1 MTVSFRDLVGV
12 ARRTAM
18 GTVVGVLTLVAAG
31 PAQAFDRESLVSKKC
46 TACHAAGADG
56 RIARVED
63 IRTTP
68 EEWAV
73 IVDRMKR
80 LHGMEIKDG
89 EMDRLLKELCATQIL
104 TPDEQ
109 AKVAY
114 LSLWHNSQQME
125 VPAGKDEEKLFT
137 TCVRCHTE
145 GKIRSYRMTAESWTK
160 LRDFHLYIVPT
171 VVFQMREMRWIP
183 EADAALAS
191 WASKLPYGKAWSAP
205 EAKLAGN
212 WAVFGYEPGRGSYRG
227 EARITDAGNGEYKL
241 AGSLAY
247 ADGTSAAFAGDATLY
262 GGYALRTR
270 TKHNG
275 FASNGAYIVSGDEL
289 RGESHLPAPNF
300 RTSSATW
307 LRAGDAVKVARIV
320 PAFLLKGEKTTL
332 TVEGL
337 NLPDAKPADIT
348 FGGAPVKVL
357 SAKRVAPGAL
367 ELVVMSDADKLGT
380 AKVTVKG
387 IDAGTI
393 RLAPQIDHIA
403 IAPEMG
409 RARLSGGGT
418 IRPRASSSRRSPTR
432 KERAARRRPPCRWG
446 RSPRRSGSPTRRR
459 VRTTTTSSGRAAS
472 RPTARTCRWA
482 TTVRTRCAT
491 TRARTAASSK
501 SSPNTSAAR
510 RRSRRRRCWRSRC
523 PTSLRGCDER
533 DLRLGRSPDL
543 RRAACGGRQG
553 TAVRHGSREPVR
565 ARRGDAGG
573 RRALARARRR
583 SSCTKLRCR
592 TARCSK
598 RCAMRRC

>member
-1 MTVSFRDLVGV
+1 MTATFRASARI
-12 ARRTAM
+12 ARRTNLAI
-18 GTVVGVLTLVAAG
+18 VVGLTAWAVAS
-31 PAQAFDRESLVSKKC
+31 PAQGFDRESLVSKKC
-46 TACHAAGADG
+46 TACHPAGADG

-89 EMDRLLKELCATQIL
+89 EMDRLLKELCTTQIL

-125 VPAGKDEEKLFT
+125 VPSGKDEEKLFT

-145 GKIRSYRMTAESWTK
+145 GKIRSYRMTPESWTK

-171 VVFQMREMRWIP
+171 VLFQMREMRWVP

-191 WASKLPYGKAWSAP
+191 WSAKLPYGKAWSAP
-205 EAKLAGN
+205 DAKLAGN

-227 EARITDAGNGEYKL
+227 EARITDAGNSEYKL

-307 LRAGDAVKVARIV
+307 IRAGDAVKVARIV

-332 TVEGL
+332 TIEGL
-337 NLPDAKPADIT
+337 NLPDARPADIT
-348 FGGAPVKVL
+348 FGGAPVRVL

-367 ELVVMSDADKLGT
+367 ELVVVSDADQVGT
-380 AKVTVKG
+380 SKVTVKG
-387 IDAGTI
+387 TDAGTI
-393 RLAPQIDHIA
+393 RLATRIDHIA
-403 IAPEMG
+403 IAPQMG
-409 RARLSGGGT
+409 RARLSGGLHYPAEGVQFEAIAYAKGAGGKKAAAVPLGPVPAT
-418 IRPRASSSRRSPTR
+418 FRLADEKTRPNDDDL
-432 KERAARRRPPCRWG
+432 K
-446 RSPRRSGSPTRRR
+446 
-459 VRTTTTSSGRAAS
+459 
-472 RPTARTCRWA
+472 WA
-482 TTVRTRCAT
+482 GGIESNGAYLPMGDYG
-491 TRARTAASSK
+491 
-501 SSPNTSAAR
+501 PN
-510 RRSRRRRCWRSRC
+510 
-523 PTSLRGCDER
+523 PLRNY
-533 DLRLGRSPDL
+533 
-543 RRAACGGRQG
+543 
-553 TAVRHGSREPVR
+553 SRENSGLVKVVAQYKRGAQTFTAQALLAVTMPDFI
-565 ARRGDAGG
+565 AR
-573 RRALARARRR
+573 
-583 SSCTKLRCR
+583 LR
-592 TARCSK
+592 
-598 RCAMRRC
+598 